1 MKGEVEKSGPAVR
14 EAPEDPAPRP
24 ARFSRV
30 SVNLF
35 IFAVTDLTSLFPSSA
50 LRLCILS
57 SLPEFELAC
66 LLVTGTCVPRTSQ
79 DSLHLRTPTSFL
91 SSPRSSSLR
100 CLLGT
105 YLCARP
111 WENKDT

>member
-66 LLVTGTCVPRTSQ
+66 LLITGDVCPKDFPGQSAPAHS
-79 DSLHLRTPTSFL
+79 DFLPLLPSLFFPSMFIRHLFM
-91 SSPRSSSLR
+91 
-100 CLLGT
+100 C
-105 YLCARP
+105 
-111 WENKDT
+111 